1 MAVDETE
8 LFLGSGKRLIFQIE
22 FLTVHHAS
30 AACTCAQRL
39 CRVDTDR
46 SGSRRT
52 GDCLESLG
60 QQDVTGQHRGGF
72 TECLVAGGLAAAH
85 IVVIHA
91 GQVIMD
97 ERIAVQHLDCG
108 CKLLSCLGIAVEH
121 ITHGQHQHSANALA
135 AAQQAVARCAAD
147 VRFLRQIALTRL
159 AQCLFCTGQIFVIL
173 LFILCALH
181 NGSSLQTVCFYSSVS
196 GPAFSLREA
205 SISSI

>member
-8 LFLGSGKRLIFQIE
+8 LFLGSGKRLVFQIE

-30 AACTCAQRL
+30 AACPCAQRL

-72 TECLVAGGLAAAH
+72 AECLVAGGLAAAH

-91 GQVIMD
+91 G
-97 ERIAVQHLDCG
+97 R
-108 CKLLSCLGIAVEH
+108 
-121 ITHGQHQHSANALA
+121 
-135 AAQQAVARCAAD
+135 
-147 VRFLRQIALTRL
+147 
-159 AQCLFCTGQIFVIL
+159 
-173 LFILCALH
+173 
-181 NGSSLQTVCFYSSVS
+181 SSWMS
-196 GPAFSLREA
+196 E
-205 SISSI
+205 